1 MLEKRNESSQER
13 PRKRR
18 RVSEKAD
25 SCSYPFLSKDRVFLI
40 STAVKRRR
48 LDDVSL
54 QNCPHI
60 SRDEYYKAW
69 LTNAGR
75 PLRSHK
81 MSQLP
86 SPDVTTR
93 SFSRAPTNVSVR
105 STASVHDTDYRE
117 RLEQYNIYVPGENP
131 PIGLKEEVQKIVFR
145 LRESPEPD
153 DTYIEGLK
161 KVIKELQNKGE
172 EEVRSKLGAHIIPGY
187 DSPSDER
194 LAVVHG
200 QLWNKSIA
208 VPLDSSF
215 IEPPLPLPKPKPDTT
230 FSFSKA
236 AFNRFQLATINS
248 LVQAPNGP
256 SFASPYQDLRFPF
269 ASVEYKSQAKDGS
282 IRVATNQGVGA
293 GAIAL
298 NGYLELMSRGPG
310 LDTTDFNKFL
320 FFSVTIDQN
329 IAYVNMVWVGKTPD
343 TNQHSFHL
351 EELRILPLQY
361 DNSIRVLI
369 RALKNIQDYAA
380 NTILKR
386 VVDALDVY
394 RNNIIKKNADLV
406 EKPQIGAGSHA
417 PPSPPRPP
425 QSKRARGAAS
435 KARKETTKLPTQ
447 SKQDTQTQAETQPV
461 GARTRRKARVE
472 ETQRGHDRLS

>member
-1 MLEKRNESSQER
+1 MSFPLQR
-13 PRKRR
+13 P
-18 RVSEKAD
+18 SLA
-25 SCSYPFLSKDRVFLI
+25 YP
-40 STAVKRRR
+40 TAVKRRR
-48 LDDVSL
+48 LDHVSL

-75 PLRSHK
+75 PLRSHNT
-81 MSQLP
+81 SQLP

-93 SFSRAPTNVSVR
+93 SFSRAPTSVSV
-105 STASVHDTDYRE
+105 SSAASVHNTDYRE
-117 RLEQYNIYVPGENP
+117 RLKQYNIYVPGGNP
-131 PIGLKEEVQKIVFR
+131 PSGLKKEVQEIVFR

-153 DTYIEGLK
+153 DNYVEGLK

-172 EEVRSKLGAHIIPGY
+172 EEVRSKLGEHVVPGY
-187 DSPSDER
+187 HSPSDER

-200 QLWNKSIA
+200 QLWNKSVA

-230 FSFSKA
+230 FSFSEA

-310 LDTTDFNKFL
+310 LDTTDLDLNKFL
-320 FFSVTIDQN
+320 FFSVTMDQN
-329 IAYVNMVWVGKTPD
+329 VAYVNMVWVGKTPD

-351 EELRILPLQY
+351 EELKILPLQY
-361 DNSIRVLI
+361 DDSIRVLI
-369 RALKNIQDYAA
+369 RALKNMQDYAA
-380 NTILKR
+380 NIVLKR

-394 RNNIIKKNADLV
+394 RNNIIKMKNAA
-406 EKPQIGAGSHA
+406 EKPQIGAESHA
-417 PPSPPRPP
+417 PPSPRPP

-435 KARKETTKLPTQ
+435 KARKETTELRTQ
-447 SKQDTQTQAETQPV
+447 SKRDTQRQAETQPRGV
-461 GARTRRKARVE
+461 RTRRTARLE
-472 ETQRGHDRLS
+472 ETQRGNDKLL